1 MKSLFWL
8 LAIFALLIFS
18 CASNSDNENYAV
30 ESMAFS
36 PQMEIIP
43 GDMVRGK
50 GSSDMSIES
59 PNKKIQ
65 RNASLSIEAVSYTHL
80 RAHET

>member
-36 PQMEIIP
+36 PQMETIP
-43 GDMVRGK
+43 GDIQ
-50 GSSDMSIES
+50 DITINNPEYS
-59 PNKKIQ
+59 PG
-65 RNASLSIEAVSYTHL
+65 
-80 RAHET
+80 